1 LIQLASKDIKTLNLK
16 LARIVSTESIHQELS
31 LGNSKDLDIIPE
43 QSIFARLPLKGLK
56 DQQMMVKVEKRGER

>member
-1 LIQLASKDIKTLNLK
+1 MASKDIKTLNLK
-16 LARIVSTESIHQELS
+16 LERIVSTESIHQELS

-56 DQQMMVKVEKRGER
+56 D